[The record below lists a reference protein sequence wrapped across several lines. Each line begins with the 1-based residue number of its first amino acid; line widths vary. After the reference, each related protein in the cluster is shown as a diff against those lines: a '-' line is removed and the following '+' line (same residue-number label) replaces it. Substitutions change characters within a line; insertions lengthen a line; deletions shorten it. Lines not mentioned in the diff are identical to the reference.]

1 MTSLPGACPCCGAR
15 HFAQQPVVWQ
25 ELVDAWELSSD
36 EAAMIDL
43 QQGWHCTTC
52 GNNLRAMALAPRMLR
67 KRREI
72 GRLRRLS
79 PGEVRRLILAHR
91 LPLRETA

>member
-1 MTSLPGACPCCGAR
+1 M
-15 HFAQQPVVWQ
+15 
-25 ELVDAWELSSD
+25 AWALLRGD
-36 EAAMIDL
+36 
-43 QQGWHCTTC
+43 
-52 GNNLRAMALAPRMLR
+52 LRAMALAPRMLR